1 MARKYRI
8 KPPNRKIL
16 KKYWNAL
23 EILEGKYYEKIS
35 DLEKK
40 MAKETGIKD
49 ICFFKCDGE
58 YVGIGNEART
68 MKLVQDLRR
77 GGA

>member
-1 MARKYRI
+1 MAKKYRI

-16 KKYWNAL
+16 RKYWKAF
-23 EILEGKYYEKIS
+23 EILEGRYYGKIS

-49 ICFFKCDGE
+49 ICFF
-58 YVGIGNEART
+58 
-68 MKLVQDLRR
+68 
-77 GGA
+77 